1 MRESSMLSDLAHSV
15 AVRVVAG
22 ILAVIGIFAYN
33 NREIPELSEMCEH
46 IYSFDRMAFVLP
58 ATPNLEAVSYLAGD
72 LRIRADWRA
81 YRISLRNSA
90 AADSVARLGKAAGEL
105 EESALSGDEWRLSEA
120 FLRVGIAM
128 GEVRYA
134 CRYDNKNN

>member
-1 MRESSMLSDLAHSV
+1 MLSDLADSV

-22 ILAVIGIFAYN
+22 TLAVIGIFAYY

-46 IYSFDRMAFVLP
+46 VFSFDTMAFVLP
-58 ATPNLEAVSYLAGD
+58 DTPNLEVVSYLASD

-81 YRISLRNSA
+81 YRISLRNSD
-90 AADSVARLGKAAGEL
+90 AADSVARLAKAAGEL

-134 CRYDNKNN
+134 CLFDNN